1 MKSLSQDLAE
11 AAWVE
16 PICRALAPH
25 VWQDLRQE
33 LFIYCTVEH
42 RERAEIA
49 HANGCLEYFYLRCA
63 VNYTRANGRIN
74 TLWQRGGQALE
85 ASMELQSDIS
95 DESREPWET
104 YEAEQME
111 AVAAVYAGLDWYE
124 RKLIDLFLNGWSA
137 RKIYRETGITDKEVY
152 RVIRLFKE
160 RVMKEL

>member
-1 MKSLSQDLAE
+1 M
-11 AAWVE
+11 
-16 PICRALAPH
+16 
-25 VWQDLRQE
+25 
-33 LFIYCTVEH
+33 
-42 RERAEIA
+42 
-49 HANGCLEYFYLRCA
+49 
-63 VNYTRANGRIN
+63 
-74 TLWQRGGQALE
+74 E